1 MRLLRT
7 AHFFYESFKNLSI
20 IVGLDTAH
28 WLVDLH
34 LAVEYKRAKPNPC
47 VVCEVSGVCIH
58 SAILVTCRTILPK
71 LALDSM
77 YSCAACACSSPC

>member
-34 LAVEYKRAKPNPC
+34 LAGVQARKS
-47 VVCEVSGVCIH
+47 VCERCEV
-58 SAILVTCRTILPK
+58 
-71 LALDSM
+71 
-77 YSCAACACSSPC
+77 

>member
-34 LAVEYKRAKPNPC
+34 LAGVQARKTKS
-47 VVCEVSGVCIH
+47 VCEVSGVCIH